1 MGTNRVFFPQQAVD
15 RWLSDGRAELREREL
30 RLTESGRRYRL
41 IEAVRIVKEVTGL
54 EDAHEI
60 VGRVKSE
67 NFMRELGAELLGTS
81 MVVGENAYEVVP
93 GFIGSPI
100 GTFAEHRARCNAS
113 APAMQSSPVDA
124 PQNEEEIL
132 ARLLVLEDRRPTG

>member
-1 MGTNRVFFPQQAVD
+1 MR
-15 RWLSDGRAELREREL
+15 
-30 RLTESGRRYRL
+30 
-41 IEAVRIVKEVTGL
+41 EVTGV

-67 NFMRELGAELLGTS
+67 SFMRELGAELLGTS
-81 MVVGENAYEVVP
+81 MVVGDNAYDVVP

-113 APAMQSSPVDA
+113 APDMQDPPADA
-124 PQNEEEIL
+124 PRNEEQIL
-132 ARLLVLEDRRPTG
+132 ARMVALGRR

>member
-1 MGTNRVFFPQQAVD
+1 MATNRVFFPQQAVD
-15 RWLSDGRAELREREL
+15 EWLSDGRAELSEREL
-30 RLTESGRRYRL
+30 RLSNGGRRYRL
-41 IEAVRIVKEVTGL
+41 IGAVRIIKEVTGL
-54 EDAHEI
+54 EDANEI

-100 GTFAEHRARCNAS
+100 GTFAEHRARCNATTPDMQAS
-113 APAMQSSPVDA
+113 PADTPQS
-124 PQNEEEIL
+124 EEDIL
-132 ARLLVLEDRRPTG
+132 ARLVMVERG

>member
-15 RWLSDGRAELREREL
+15 RWLTDGRAELSEREL
-30 RLTESGRRYRL
+30 QLTESGRRYRL
-41 IEAVRIVKEVTGL
+41 IAAVRIVKEVTGL

-67 NFMRELGAELLGTS
+67 NFVRELGAELLGTS
-81 MVVGENAYEVVP
+81 MVVGDNAYEVVS

-100 GTFAEHRARCNAS
+100 GTFAEQRARCNDS
-113 APAMQSSPVDA
+113 APDMQASSADA

-132 ARLLVLEDRRPTG
+132 VRLLVLERP

>member
-15 RWLSDGRAELREREL
+15 QWLTDGRAELSEKEL
-30 RLTESGRRYRL
+30 RLTEDGRRYRL
-41 IEAVRIVKEVTGL
+41 IGAVRIMREVTGV

-67 NFMRELGAELLGTS
+67 SFMRELGAELLGTS
-81 MVVGENAYEVVP
+81 MVVGDNAYDVVP

-113 APAMQSSPVDA
+113 APDMQDPPADA
-124 PQNEEEIL
+124 PRNEEQIL
-132 ARLLVLEDRRPTG
+132 ARMVALGRR